1 MTKKPVH
8 SALGATHP
16 VGSEQVTLFIPSKDQ
31 LGQPIDQDYWTVEA
45 LGTLGRLFRGATAF
59 PPGKGVWRDDTK
71 GRILLHEVT
80 VMVVSYANKTDL
92 QKNLHE
98 LRTFLHRF
106 GREANQGEV
115 GLIISGDYYGISEYD
130 KG

>member
-1 MTKKPVH
+1 M
-8 SALGATHP
+8 GA
-16 VGSEQVTLFIPSKDQ
+16 
-31 LGQPIDQDYWTVEA
+31 
-45 LGTLGRLFRGATAF
+45 LGRLFRGATAF

-71 GRILLHEVT
+71 GRT
-80 VMVVSYANKTDL
+80 FKMDL
-92 QKNLHE
+92 QKNLPE

-130 KG
+130 EG